1 MRHRLTIIKDART
14 PAWGLQF
21 LKHPSR
27 DLCHILHCTGTGC
40 HLIVRSEPRTFC
52 MDFITNT
59 HGKTVPHD
67 GGRGFCGAQELQ
79 GTYCE
84 RSVFCRS
91 IASLLVNTLIR
102 KCRILYCSESKDVMP
117 TRV

>member
-40 HLIVRSEPRTFC
+40 HLIVRSERRTFC

-67 GGRGFCGAQELQ
+67 GGRGFCGAHVCCLRTLPPAF
-79 GTYCE
+79 GL
-84 RSVFCRS
+84 
-91 IASLLVNTLIR
+91 APSLTTPEYNIT
-102 KCRILYCSESKDVMP
+102 CGGQSA
-117 TRV
+117 